1 MFEWGANYNGR
12 HLIFHRATTSKELA
26 NNLLLTHRLCHS
38 NVWLHT
44 TLIHGF
50 TPSDWMYELYAM
62 FTRETDAS
70 TSAGK
75 DLIEKSRGSQ
85 MTHKRIDTPNTQTI
99 CTQLH
104 YTQLHYTLD
113 CIALLKMTRTNYCVC
128 THAREVQRRKA
139 IKTYNNQMGGDIL
152 SGYTDY
158 VTTK

>member
-1 MFEWGANYNGR
+1 MVVISSR
-12 HLIFHRATTSKELA
+12 RATTSEESST
-26 NNLLLTHRLCHS
+26 NLHLTHRLRHS

-44 TLIHGF
+44 TLIHGS

-62 FTRETDAS
+62 CHLSMKQMMRQLLPDREATS
-70 TSAGK
+70 TC
-75 DLIEKSRGSQ
+75 Q

-104 YTQLHYTLD
+104 YTLD
-113 CIALLKMTRTNYCVC
+113 CIALLKMARTNYCMC

-152 SGYTDY
+152 SGTLIMWQRSSL
-158 VTTK
+158 TRKQQHSN